1 MSAITIDASRQM
13 TRMVIATIQLRGT
26 AHRVRAWP

>member
-1 MSAITIDASRQM
+1 MDASRQM

-26 AHRVRAWP
+26 AHRVRAWPM

>member
-1 MSAITIDASRQM
+1 MDASRQM

-26 AHRVRAWP
+26 AHRVRAWTM

>member
-1 MSAITIDASRQM
+1 MDASRQM

-26 AHRVRAWP
+26 AHRVRVWPM